1 MKISSIKSHVLRYEL
16 DKELGYSQQYYKHRT
31 AHLVEIETDEG
42 ITGWGECFGPGNIA
56 LANKYIVEKVIQ
68 PLIIGE
74 DPINKEYIWHK
85 VYNLLRDSGQK
96 GMPIQALSGIDIAL
110 WDILAKKAKL
120 PLYQLLGGKTNNKI
134 PVYGYGMMLQKKSV
148 EELCELFKK
157 EANQIK
163 EKNFKAMKMKVG
175 LGPKEDLKLVSAVRE
190 AIGDDFKLMV
200 DANHAYNKNDALYVG
215 RGLDEMEIYWFEEPV
230 APEDYD
236 GYKELKE
243 KLKTNIA
250 GGEAEF
256 TKYGWNQLIKNNCID
271 IAQPEVCGLGG
282 ITEYLKVSALAQS
295 NFIPIVNHVW
305 GSALSVAVN
314 LHLLTSL
321 PDMPGGLFPA
331 KSMLEFDTTEK
342 NIFITDLAEEKF
354 SILGSISARRHLYF
368 SKTNSVHV
376 FAQRILHL
384 SLNSE
389 FCWECC
395 STSSPR

>member
-1 MKISSIKSHVLRYEL
+1 MKITSIKSHVLRYEL

-31 AHLVEIETDEG
+31 AHLVEVETDEG

-68 PLIIGE
+68 PLIKGD
-74 DPINKEYIWHK
+74 DPLKKEYIWHK

-110 WDILAKKAKL
+110 WDILAKKSNL
-120 PLYQLLGGKTNNKI
+120 PLYQLLGGKTNDKI
-134 PVYGYGMMLQKKSV
+134 PVYGYGMMLQKKTV
-148 EELCELFKK
+148 DELCELFKN

-163 EKNFKAMKMKVG
+163 EKNFKAMKMKIG
-175 LGPKEDLKLVSAVRE
+175 MGPKEDLKLVSAVRDT
-190 AIGDDFKLMV
+190 IGSEFKLMV

-215 RGLDEMEIYWFEEPV
+215 KGLDEMNIYWFEEPV

-256 TKYGWNQLIKNNCID
+256 TKYGWNQLIKNICID

-314 LHLLTSL
+314 LHLLTTL
-321 PDMPGGLFPA
+321 PDMPGGLFPT

-354 SILGSISARRHLYF
+354 SILDQVKNKNG
-368 SKTNSVHV
+368 
-376 FAQRILHL
+376 FA
-384 SLNSE
+384 
-389 FCWECC
+389 
-395 STSSPR
+395 SPLENIGIGINPNKDFIKKYEYNG

>member
-1 MKISSIKSHVLRYEL
+1 MKISSIKSHILRYEL

-120 PLYQLLGGKTNNKI
+120 PLYQLLGGKTNSKI

-175 LGPKEDLKLVSAVRE
+175 LGPKEDLRLVSAVRE
-190 AIGDDFKLMV
+190 VIGNDFKLMV

-256 TKYGWNQLIKNNCID
+256 TKYGWNELIKNNCID

-321 PDMPGGLFPA
+321 PDMPGGLFPV

-354 SILGSISARRHLYF
+354 SILDQVKNKDG
-368 SKTNSVHV
+368 
-376 FAQRILHL
+376 FA
-384 SLNSE
+384 
-389 FCWECC
+389 
-395 STSSPR
+395 SPLENIGIGINPKKDFIKEYEYNG

>member
-1 MKISSIKSHVLRYEL
+1 MKITSIKSHVLRYEL

-31 AHLVEIETDEG
+31 AHLVEVETDEG

-68 PLIIGE
+68 PLIKGD
-74 DPINKEYIWHK
+74 DPLKKEYIWHK

-110 WDILAKKAKL
+110 WDILAKKSNL
-120 PLYQLLGGKTNNKI
+120 PLYQLLGGKTNDKI
-134 PVYGYGMMLQKKSV
+134 PVYGYGMMLQKKTV
-148 EELCELFKK
+148 DELCELFKN
-157 EANQIK
+157 EASQIK
-163 EKNFKAMKMKVG
+163 EKNFKAMKMKIG
-175 LGPKEDLKLVSAVRE
+175 MGPKEDLKLVSAVRDT
-190 AIGDDFKLMV
+190 IGSEFKLMV

-215 RGLDEMEIYWFEEPV
+215 KGLDEMNIYWFEEPV

-236 GYKELKE
+236 SYKELKE

-314 LHLLTSL
+314 LHLLTTL
-321 PDMPGGLFPA
+321 PDMPGGLFPT

-354 SILGSISARRHLYF
+354 SILDQVKNKNG
-368 SKTNSVHV
+368 
-376 FAQRILHL
+376 FA
-384 SLNSE
+384 
-389 FCWECC
+389 
-395 STSSPR
+395 SPLENIGIGINPNKDFIKKYEYNG

>member
-1 MKISSIKSHVLRYEL
+1 MLRYEL
-16 DKELGYSQQYYKHRT
+16 DRELGYSQQYYKHRT

-134 PVYGYGMMLQKKSV
+134 PVYGYGMMLQKKPV

-163 EKNFKAMKMKVG
+163 EKKFKAMKMKVG
-175 LGPKEDLKLVSAVRE
+175 LGPKEDLMLVSAVRE
-190 AIGDDFKLMV
+190 AIGNNFKLMV

-215 RGLDEMEIYWFEEPV
+215 KGLDEMEIYWFEEPV

-321 PDMPGGLFPA
+321 PDMPGGLFPT

-354 SILGSISARRHLYF
+354 SILDQVKDKDG
-368 SKTNSVHV
+368 
-376 FAQRILHL
+376 FA
-384 SLNSE
+384 
-389 FCWECC
+389 
-395 STSSPR
+395 SPLENIGIGINPKKDFIKEYEYNG

>member
-1 MKISSIKSHVLRYEL
+1 MKITSIKSHVLRYEL

-31 AHLVEIETDEG
+31 AHLVEVETDEG

-68 PLIIGE
+68 PLIKGD
-74 DPINKEYIWHK
+74 DPLKKEYIWHK

-110 WDILAKKAKL
+110 WDILAKKSNL
-120 PLYQLLGGKTNNKI
+120 PLYQLLGGKTNDKI
-134 PVYGYGMMLQKKSV
+134 PVYGYGMMLQKKTV
-148 EELCELFKK
+148 QELCELFKN
-157 EANQIK
+157 EASQIK
-163 EKNFKAMKMKVG
+163 EKNFKAMKMKIG
-175 LGPKEDLKLVSAVRE
+175 MGPKEDLKLVSAVRDT
-190 AIGDDFKLMV
+190 IGSEFKLMV

-215 RGLDEMEIYWFEEPV
+215 RGLDEMNIYWFEEPV

-236 GYKELKE
+236 SYKELKE

-314 LHLLTSL
+314 LHLLTTL
-321 PDMPGGLFPA
+321 PDMPGGLFPT

-342 NIFITDLAEEKF
+342 NIFITDLAEENF
-354 SILGSISARRHLYF
+354 SILDQVKNKNGF
-368 SKTNSVHV
+368 V
-376 FAQRILHL
+376 
-384 SLNSE
+384 
-389 FCWECC
+389 
-395 STSSPR
+395 SPLENIGIGINPNKDFIKKYEYNG

>member
-1 MKISSIKSHVLRYEL
+1 MKITSIKSHVLRYEL

-31 AHLVEIETDEG
+31 AHLVEVETDEG

-68 PLIIGE
+68 PLIKGD
-74 DPINKEYIWHK
+74 DPLNKEYIWHK

-110 WDILAKKAKL
+110 WDILAKKSNL
-120 PLYQLLGGKTNNKI
+120 PLYQLLGGKTNDKI
-134 PVYGYGMMLQKKSV
+134 PVYGYGMMLQKKTV
-148 EELCELFKK
+148 DELCELFKN
-157 EANQIK
+157 EASQIK
-163 EKNFKAMKMKVG
+163 ENNFKAMKMKIG
-175 LGPKEDLKLVSAVRE
+175 MGPKEDLKLVSAVRDT
-190 AIGDDFKLMV
+190 IGSEFKLMV

-215 RGLDEMEIYWFEEPV
+215 KGLDEMNIYWFEEPV

-236 GYKELKE
+236 SYKELKQ

-314 LHLLTSL
+314 LHLLTTL
-321 PDMPGGLFPA
+321 PDMPGGLFPT

-354 SILGSISARRHLYF
+354 SILDQVKNKNG
-368 SKTNSVHV
+368 
-376 FAQRILHL
+376 FA
-384 SLNSE
+384 
-389 FCWECC
+389 
-395 STSSPR
+395 SPLENIGIGINPNKDFIQKYEYNG

>member
-1 MKISSIKSHVLRYEL
+1 MKITSIKSHVLRYEL

-31 AHLVEIETDEG
+31 AHLVEVETDEG

-68 PLIIGE
+68 PLIKGD
-74 DPINKEYIWHK
+74 DPLNKEYIWHK

-110 WDILAKKAKL
+110 WDILAKKSNL
-120 PLYQLLGGKTNNKI
+120 PLYQLLGGKTNDKI
-134 PVYGYGMMLQKKSV
+134 PVYGYGMMLQKKTV
-148 EELCELFKK
+148 EELCELFKN
-157 EANQIK
+157 EASQIK
-163 EKNFKAMKMKVG
+163 ENNFKAMKMKIG
-175 LGPKEDLKLVSAVRE
+175 MGPKEDLKLVSAVRDT
-190 AIGDDFKLMV
+190 IGSEFKLMV

-215 RGLDEMEIYWFEEPV
+215 KGLDEMNIYWFEEPV

-256 TKYGWNQLIKNNCID
+256 TKYGWNQLLKNNCID

-314 LHLLTSL
+314 LHLLTTL
-321 PDMPGGLFPA
+321 PDMPGGLFPT

-354 SILGSISARRHLYF
+354 SILDQVKNKNG
-368 SKTNSVHV
+368 
-376 FAQRILHL
+376 FA
-384 SLNSE
+384 
-389 FCWECC
+389 
-395 STSSPR
+395 SPLENIGIGINPNKDFIKKYEYNG

>member
-1 MKISSIKSHVLRYEL
+1 MKIISIKSHVLRYEL

-31 AHLVEIETDEG
+31 AHLVEVETDEG

-68 PLIIGE
+68 PLIKGD
-74 DPINKEYIWHK
+74 DPLNKEHIWHK

-110 WDILAKKAKL
+110 WDILAKKANL
-120 PLYQLLGGKTNNKI
+120 PLYQLLGGKTNDKI
-134 PVYGYGMMLQKKSV
+134 PVYGYGMMLQKKSI
-148 EELCELFKK
+148 EELCELFKN

-163 EKNFKAMKMKVG
+163 EKNFKAMKMKIG
-175 LGPKEDLKLVSAVRE
+175 MGPKEDLKLVSAVRD
-190 AIGDDFKLMV
+190 AIGSELKLMV

-215 RGLDEMEIYWFEEPV
+215 SGLDEMDIYWFEEPV

-236 GYKELKE
+236 SYKELKQ

-314 LHLLTSL
+314 LHLLTTL
-321 PDMPGGLFPA
+321 PDMPGGLFPT

-354 SILGSISARRHLYF
+354 SILDQVKNKNG
-368 SKTNSVHV
+368 
-376 FAQRILHL
+376 FA
-384 SLNSE
+384 
-389 FCWECC
+389 
-395 STSSPR
+395 SPLENIGIGINPNKDFIKKYEYNG

>member
-74 DPINKEYIWHK
+74 DPTNKEYIWHK

-190 AIGDDFKLMV
+190 VIGNDFKLMV
-200 DANHAYNKNDALYVG
+200 DANHAYNRNDALYVG
-215 RGLDEMEIYWFEEPV
+215 KGLDEMEIYWFEEPV

-243 KLKTNIA
+243 RLKTNIA

-321 PDMPGGLFPA
+321 PDMPGGLFPT

-354 SILGSISARRHLYF
+354 SILDQVKDKDG
-368 SKTNSVHV
+368 
-376 FAQRILHL
+376 FATPLENIGIGI
-384 SLNSE
+384 NPKKDFIKE
-389 FCWECC
+389 YEYNG
-395 STSSPR
+395 

>member
-1 MKISSIKSHVLRYEL
+1 MKINSIKSHVLRYEL

-31 AHLVEIETDEG
+31 AHLVEVETDEG

-134 PVYGYGMMLQKKSV
+134 PVYGYGMMLQKKTV

-175 LGPKEDLKLVSAVRE
+175 LGPKDDLKLVSAVRQ
-190 AIGDDFKLMV
+190 AIGDNFKLMV

-215 RGLDEMEIYWFEEPV
+215 RGLDEMDIYWFEEPV

-236 GYKELKE
+236 SYKELKE

-282 ITEYLKVSALAQS
+282 ITEYLKISALAQA
-295 NFIPIVNHVW
+295 NFIPIINHVW

-321 PDMPGGLFPA
+321 PDMPGGLFPT

-354 SILGSISARRHLYF
+354 SILDQVKNKDG
-368 SKTNSVHV
+368 
-376 FAQRILHL
+376 FA
-384 SLNSE
+384 
-389 FCWECC
+389 
-395 STSSPR
+395 SPLENIGIGINPKKDFIKEYEYNG

>member
-1 MKISSIKSHVLRYEL
+1 MKITSIKSHVLRYEL

-31 AHLVEIETDEG
+31 AHLVEVETDEG

-68 PLIIGE
+68 PLIKGD
-74 DPINKEYIWHK
+74 DPLKKEYIWHK

-110 WDILAKKAKL
+110 WDILAKKSNL
-120 PLYQLLGGKTNNKI
+120 PLYQLLGGKTNDKI
-134 PVYGYGMMLQKKSV
+134 PVYGYGMMLQKKTV
-148 EELCELFKK
+148 DELCELFKN

-163 EKNFKAMKMKVG
+163 EKNFKAMKMKIG
-175 LGPKEDLKLVSAVRE
+175 MGPKEDLKLVSAVRDT
-190 AIGDDFKLMV
+190 IGSEFKWMV

-215 RGLDEMEIYWFEEPV
+215 KGLDEMNIYWFEEPV

-305 GSALSVAVN
+305 GSALSVAVK
-314 LHLLTSL
+314 LLLLTTL
-321 PDMPGGLFPA
+321 PDMPGGLFPT

-354 SILGSISARRHLYF
+354 SILDQVKNKNG
-368 SKTNSVHV
+368 
-376 FAQRILHL
+376 FA
-384 SLNSE
+384 
-389 FCWECC
+389 
-395 STSSPR
+395 SPLENIGIGINPNKDFIKKYEYND

>member
-120 PLYQLLGGKTNNKI
+120 PLYQLLGGKTNSKI

-190 AIGDDFKLMV
+190 AIGNNFKLMV

-215 RGLDEMEIYWFEEPV
+215 KGLDEMEIYWFEEPV

-256 TKYGWNQLIKNNCID
+256 TKYGWNQLIKYNCID

-321 PDMPGGLFPA
+321 PDMPGGLFPT

-354 SILGSISARRHLYF
+354 SILDQVKDKDG
-368 SKTNSVHV
+368 
-376 FAQRILHL
+376 FA
-384 SLNSE
+384 
-389 FCWECC
+389 
-395 STSSPR
+395 SPLENIGIGINPKKDFIKEYEYNG

>member
-110 WDILAKKAKL
+110 WDILAKKAKM

-190 AIGDDFKLMV
+190 VIGDDFKLMV

-243 KLKTNIA
+243 RLKTNIA

-321 PDMPGGLFPA
+321 PDMPGGLFPT

-354 SILGSISARRHLYF
+354 SILDQVKDKDG
-368 SKTNSVHV
+368 
-376 FAQRILHL
+376 FA
-384 SLNSE
+384 
-389 FCWECC
+389 
-395 STSSPR
+395 SPLENIGIGINPKKDFIKEYEYNG

>member
-134 PVYGYGMMLQKKSV
+134 PVYGYGMMLQKKPV

-163 EKNFKAMKMKVG
+163 EKKFKAMKMKVG
-175 LGPKEDLKLVSAVRE
+175 LGPKEDLMLVSAVRE
-190 AIGDDFKLMV
+190 AIGNNFKLMV
-200 DANHAYNKNDALYVG
+200 DANHAYNRNDALYVG
-215 RGLDEMEIYWFEEPV
+215 KGLDEMEIYWFEEPV

-243 KLKTNIA
+243 RLKTNIA

-321 PDMPGGLFPA
+321 PDMPGGLFPT

-354 SILGSISARRHLYF
+354 SILDQVKDKDG
-368 SKTNSVHV
+368 
-376 FAQRILHL
+376 FA
-384 SLNSE
+384 
-389 FCWECC
+389 
-395 STSSPR
+395 SPLENIGIGINPKKDFIKEYEYNG

>member
-1 MKISSIKSHVLRYEL
+1 MLRYEL

-110 WDILAKKAKL
+110 WDILAKKAKM

-148 EELCELFKK
+148 KELCELFKK

-175 LGPKEDLKLVSAVRE
+175 LGPKEDLMLVSAVRE

-256 TKYGWNQLIKNNCID
+256 TKYGWNQLIKKNCID

-354 SILGSISARRHLYF
+354 SILDQVKNKDGSA
-368 SKTNSVHV
+368 
-376 FAQRILHL
+376 
-384 SLNSE
+384 
-389 FCWECC
+389 
-395 STSSPR
+395 SPLENIGIGINPKKDFIKEYEYNG

>member
-31 AHLVEIETDEG
+31 AHLVEIETDES

-85 VYNLLRDSGQK
+85 VYNLFRDSGQK

-110 WDILAKKAKL
+110 WDILSKKAKL
-120 PLYQLLGGKTNNKI
+120 PLYQLLGGKTNKKI

-190 AIGDDFKLMV
+190 VIGNDFKLMV

-256 TKYGWNQLIKNNCID
+256 TKYGWNELIKNNCID

-321 PDMPGGLFPA
+321 PDMPGGLFPT

-354 SILGSISARRHLYF
+354 SILDQVKDKDG
-368 SKTNSVHV
+368 
-376 FAQRILHL
+376 FA
-384 SLNSE
+384 
-389 FCWECC
+389 
-395 STSSPR
+395 SPLENIGIGINPKKDFIKEYTYNG

>member
-68 PLIIGE
+68 PLIIRE

-190 AIGDDFKLMV
+190 AIGNNFKLMV

-215 RGLDEMEIYWFEEPV
+215 KGLDEMEIYWFEEPV

-321 PDMPGGLFPA
+321 PDMPGGLFPT

-354 SILGSISARRHLYF
+354 SILDQVKDKDG
-368 SKTNSVHV
+368 
-376 FAQRILHL
+376 FASPLENIGIGI
-384 SLNSE
+384 NPKKE
-389 FCWECC
+389 FIKEYEYNG
-395 STSSPR
+395 

>member
-74 DPINKEYIWHK
+74 DPSNKEYIWHK

-256 TKYGWNQLIKNNCID
+256 TKYGWNQLIKKNCID

-354 SILGSISARRHLYF
+354 SILDQVKNKDG
-368 SKTNSVHV
+368 
-376 FAQRILHL
+376 FA
-384 SLNSE
+384 
-389 FCWECC
+389 
-395 STSSPR
+395 SPLENIGIGINPKKDFIKEYEYNG

>member
-1 MKISSIKSHVLRYEL
+1 MKITSIKSHVLRYEL

-31 AHLVEIETDEG
+31 AHLVEVETDEG

-68 PLIIGE
+68 PLIKG
-74 DPINKEYIWHK
+74 DNPLKKEYIWHK

-110 WDILAKKAKL
+110 WDILAKKSNL
-120 PLYQLLGGKTNNKI
+120 PLYQLLGGKTNDKI
-134 PVYGYGMMLQKKSV
+134 PVYGYGMMLQKKTV
-148 EELCELFKK
+148 EELCELFKN
-157 EANQIK
+157 EASQIK
-163 EKNFKAMKMKVG
+163 EKNFKAMKMKIG
-175 LGPKEDLKLVSAVRE
+175 MGPKEDLKLVSAVRDT
-190 AIGDDFKLMV
+190 IGSEFKLMV

-215 RGLDEMEIYWFEEPV
+215 KGLDEMNIYWFEEPV

-236 GYKELKE
+236 SYKELKE

-314 LHLLTSL
+314 LHLLTTL
-321 PDMPGGLFPA
+321 PDMPGGLFPT

-354 SILGSISARRHLYF
+354 SILDQVKNKNG
-368 SKTNSVHV
+368 
-376 FAQRILHL
+376 FA
-384 SLNSE
+384 
-389 FCWECC
+389 
-395 STSSPR
+395 SPLENIGIGINPNKDFIKKYEYNG

>member
-120 PLYQLLGGKTNNKI
+120 PLYQLLGGKTNSKI

-190 AIGDDFKLMV
+190 AIGNDFKLMV

-256 TKYGWNQLIKNNCID
+256 TKYGWNELIKNNCID

-354 SILGSISARRHLYF
+354 SILDQVKDKDG
-368 SKTNSVHV
+368 
-376 FAQRILHL
+376 FATPLENIGIGI
-384 SLNSE
+384 NPKKDFIKE
-389 FCWECC
+389 YEYNG
-395 STSSPR
+395 

>member
-1 MKISSIKSHVLRYEL
+1 MKIISIKSHVLRYEL

-31 AHLVEIETDEG
+31 AHLVEVETDEG

-68 PLIIGE
+68 PLIKGD
-74 DPINKEYIWHK
+74 DPLNKEYIWHK

-110 WDILAKKAKL
+110 WDILAKKSNL
-120 PLYQLLGGKTNNKI
+120 PLYQLLGGKTNDKI
-134 PVYGYGMMLQKKSV
+134 PVYGYGMMLQKKTV
-148 EELCELFKK
+148 QELCELFKN
-157 EANQIK
+157 EASQIK
-163 EKNFKAMKMKVG
+163 EKNFKAMKMKIG
-175 LGPKEDLKLVSAVRE
+175 IGPKEDLKLVSAVRDT
-190 AIGDDFKLMV
+190 IGSEFKLMV

-215 RGLDEMEIYWFEEPV
+215 KGLDEMNIYWFEEPV

-305 GSALSVAVN
+305 GSAISVAVN
-314 LHLLTSL
+314 LHLLTTL
-321 PDMPGGLFPA
+321 PDMPGGLFPT

-354 SILGSISARRHLYF
+354 SILDQVKNKNG
-368 SKTNSVHV
+368 
-376 FAQRILHL
+376 FA
-384 SLNSE
+384 
-389 FCWECC
+389 
-395 STSSPR
+395 SPLENIGIGINPNKDFIKKYEYNG

>member
-1 MKISSIKSHVLRYEL
+1 MKITSIKSHVLRYEL

-31 AHLVEIETDEG
+31 AHLVEVETDEG

-68 PLIIGE
+68 PLIKGD
-74 DPINKEYIWHK
+74 DPLKKEYIWHK

-110 WDILAKKAKL
+110 WDILAKKSNL
-120 PLYQLLGGKTNNKI
+120 PLYQLLGGKTNDKI
-134 PVYGYGMMLQKKSV
+134 PVYGYGMMLQKKTV
-148 EELCELFKK
+148 DELCDLFKN

-163 EKNFKAMKMKVG
+163 EKNFKAMKMKIG
-175 LGPKEDLKLVSAVRE
+175 MGPKEDLKLVSSVRDT
-190 AIGDDFKLMV
+190 IGSEFKLMV

-215 RGLDEMEIYWFEEPV
+215 KGLDEMNIYWFEEPV

-236 GYKELKE
+236 SYKELKQ

-305 GSALSVAVN
+305 GSAISVAVN
-314 LHLLTSL
+314 LHLLTTL
-321 PDMPGGLFPA
+321 PDMPGGLFPT

-354 SILGSISARRHLYF
+354 SILDQVKNKNG
-368 SKTNSVHV
+368 
-376 FAQRILHL
+376 FA
-384 SLNSE
+384 
-389 FCWECC
+389 
-395 STSSPR
+395 SPLENIGIGINPNKDFIKKYEYNG

>member
-1 MKISSIKSHVLRYEL
+1 VKITSIKSHVLRYEL

-31 AHLVEIETDEG
+31 AHLVEVETDEG

-68 PLIIGE
+68 PLIKGD
-74 DPINKEYIWHK
+74 DPLKKEYIWHK

-110 WDILAKKAKL
+110 WDILAKKSNL
-120 PLYQLLGGKTNNKI
+120 PLYQLLGGKTNDKI
-134 PVYGYGMMLQKKSV
+134 PVYGYGMMLQKKTV
-148 EELCELFKK
+148 QELCELFKN
-157 EANQIK
+157 EASQIK
-163 EKNFKAMKMKVG
+163 EKNFKAMKMKIG
-175 LGPKEDLKLVSAVRE
+175 MGPKEDLKLVSAVRDT
-190 AIGDDFKLMV
+190 IGSEFKLMV

-215 RGLDEMEIYWFEEPV
+215 KGLDEMNIYWFEEPV

-256 TKYGWNQLIKNNCID
+256 TKYGWNQLLKNNCID

-314 LHLLTSL
+314 LHLLTTL
-321 PDMPGGLFPA
+321 PDMPGGLFPT

-354 SILGSISARRHLYF
+354 SILDQVKNKNG
-368 SKTNSVHV
+368 
-376 FAQRILHL
+376 FA
-384 SLNSE
+384 
-389 FCWECC
+389 
-395 STSSPR
+395 SPLENIGIGINPNKDFIKKYEYND

>member
-1 MKISSIKSHVLRYEL
+1 MKITSIKSHVLRYEL

-31 AHLVEIETDEG
+31 AHLVEVETDEG

-56 LANKYIVEKVIQ
+56 LANKYVVEKVIQ
-68 PLIIGE
+68 PLIKGD
-74 DPINKEYIWHK
+74 DPLNKEYIWHK

-110 WDILAKKAKL
+110 WDILAKKANL

-134 PVYGYGMMLQKKSV
+134 PVYGYGMMLQKKPV
-148 EELCELFKK
+148 EELCELFKN

-163 EKNFKAMKMKVG
+163 EKNFKAMKMKIG
-175 LGPKEDLKLVSAVRE
+175 MGPKKDLKLVSAVRD
-190 AIGDDFKLMV
+190 AIGSEFKLMV

-215 RGLDEMEIYWFEEPV
+215 RGLDEMNIYWFEEPV

-236 GYKELKE
+236 GYKELKK

-321 PDMPGGLFPA
+321 PDMPGGLFPT

-354 SILGSISARRHLYF
+354 SILDQVKDKDG
-368 SKTNSVHV
+368 
-376 FAQRILHL
+376 FASPLENIGIGI
-384 SLNSE
+384 NPKKE
-389 FCWECC
+389 FIKEYEYNG
-395 STSSPR
+395 

>member
-1 MKISSIKSHVLRYEL
+1 MKITSIKSHVLRYEL

-31 AHLVEIETDEG
+31 AHLVEVETDEG

-56 LANKYIVEKVIQ
+56 LANKYVVEKVIQ
-68 PLIIGE
+68 PLIKGD
-74 DPINKEYIWHK
+74 DPLNKEYIWHK

-110 WDILAKKAKL
+110 WDILAKKANL

-134 PVYGYGMMLQKKSV
+134 PVYGYGMMLQKKPV
-148 EELCELFKK
+148 EELCELFKN

-163 EKNFKAMKMKVG
+163 EKNFKAMKMKIG
-175 LGPKEDLKLVSAVRE
+175 MGPKKDLKLVSAVRD
-190 AIGDDFKLMV
+190 AIGSEFKLMV

-215 RGLDEMEIYWFEEPV
+215 RGLDEMNIYWFEEPV

-236 GYKELKE
+236 GYKELK
-243 KLKTNIA
+243 KKIKTNIA

-321 PDMPGGLFPA
+321 PDMPGGLFPT

-354 SILGSISARRHLYF
+354 SILDQVKNKNG
-368 SKTNSVHV
+368 
-376 FAQRILHL
+376 FA
-384 SLNSE
+384 
-389 FCWECC
+389 
-395 STSSPR
+395 SPLENIGIGINPKKDFIKEYEYNG

>member
-1 MKISSIKSHVLRYEL
+1 MKINSIKSHVLRYEL

-31 AHLVEIETDEG
+31 AHLVEVQTDEG

-134 PVYGYGMMLQKKSV
+134 PVYGYGMMLQKKTV

-175 LGPKEDLKLVSAVRE
+175 LGPKDDLKLVSAVRE
-190 AIGDDFKLMV
+190 AIGDNFKLMV

-215 RGLDEMEIYWFEEPV
+215 RGLDEMDIYWFEEPV

-236 GYKELKE
+236 SYKELKE

-282 ITEYLKVSALAQS
+282 ITEYLKISALAQA

-314 LHLLTSL
+314 LHLITSL
-321 PDMPGGLFPA
+321 PDMPGGLFPT

-354 SILGSISARRHLYF
+354 SILDQVKDKNG
-368 SKTNSVHV
+368 
-376 FAQRILHL
+376 FA
-384 SLNSE
+384 
-389 FCWECC
+389 
-395 STSSPR
+395 SPLENIGIGINPKKDFIKEYEYNG